1 MVVLINNEPAHIQ
14 CNSSVIA
21 INYELSKKHL
31 RELSK
36 QRRNQGISLSLAKS
50 THNCDTESHRGSA
63 MKKANSKSKSR
74 NISFAED
81 ARVYRIEGWREL
93 STEEYEGTWFVKKDY

>member
-50 THNCDTESHRGSA
+50 KHNRDTQSHRGSA
-63 MKKANSKSKSR
+63 MKKNQ
-74 NISFAED
+74 I
-81 ARVYRIEGWREL
+81 
-93 STEEYEGTWFVKKDY
+93 VKASLVILVLPRTRGYIVLKDGES